1 MSDEEFRI
9 SLSERTARIETQVS
23 NILESIEYV
32 RQFGE
37 RLAAV
42 DSRSK
47 SNTHRL
53 DELDER
59 EKERDQKSMQRAT
72 IISSLVSAIIGAAIS
87 LWR

>member
-1 MSDEEFRI
+1 MSEEEFRI

-42 DSRSK
+42 DSRSR

>member
-1 MSDEEFRI
+1 MSEEEFRI